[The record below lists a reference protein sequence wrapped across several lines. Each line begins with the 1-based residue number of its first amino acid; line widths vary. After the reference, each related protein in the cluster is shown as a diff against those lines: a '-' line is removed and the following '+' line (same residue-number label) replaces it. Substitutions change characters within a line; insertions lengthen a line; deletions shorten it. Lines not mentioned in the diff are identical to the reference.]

1 MKNITFSADEKLI
14 ANARAVAT
22 AQNRTLNEAFR
33 EWLADFSAER
43 REAASSSPL
52 IGDKLTVNDAFRE
65 WLNRGTP
72 EQDVREYNE
81 YLAKRRHVDLG
92 GPYTRDEMNER

>member
-14 ANARAVAT
+14 AEARAYAA
-22 AQNRTLNEAFR
+22 AQKTTLNELFR
-33 EWLADFSAER
+33 AWLADFSAER
-43 REAASSSPL
+43 REAAL
-52 IGDKLTVNDAFRE
+52 TGEKLTVNDAFRE
-65 WLNRGTP
+65 WLNRSTTP

-81 YLAKRRHVDLG
+81 HLRKLGHVDLG